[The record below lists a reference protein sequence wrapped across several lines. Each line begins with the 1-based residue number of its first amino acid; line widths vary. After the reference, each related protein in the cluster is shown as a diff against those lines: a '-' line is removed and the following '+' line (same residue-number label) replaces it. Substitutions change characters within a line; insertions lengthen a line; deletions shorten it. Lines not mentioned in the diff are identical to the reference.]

1 MATPIVDTHV
11 HYWEPES
18 PERPYDPG
26 GMRLGD
32 PVSVEDLLAA
42 MEVAAVDKI
51 IQVTP
56 SIMGWDNRYALK
68 GAARYPDKIRVFG
81 RFDPTQPD
89 IAGRLK
95 NWIEQPYAIGLR
107 FTLFGPQ
114 SQSLTDGT
122 LEPFWVEAEKLDV
135 PVAVYASGQAKAL
148 GEVGRR
154 HPGLRLL
161 VDHLTLRYSEGRS
174 SFEHWPD
181 VLDLVHVPNVYLKVS
196 YLPEATSEQYPFPE
210 AQGYL
215 RQVYERFGPD
225 RMIWGS
231 NYLPTLRVCSY
242 KEALDFVREACNF
255 IPLADREKILGGT
268 AIRVL
273 GLPW

>member
-107 FTLFGPQ
+107 FTLVGTQ

-122 LEPFWVEAEKLDV
+122 IDPFWVEAEKLVV

-154 HPGLRLL
+154 TQGC
-161 VDHLTLRYSEGRS
+161 GCS
-174 SFEHWPD
+174 SI
-181 VLDLVHVPNVYLKVS
+181 
-196 YLPEATSEQYPFPE
+196 T
-210 AQGYL
+210 
-215 RQVYERFGPD
+215 
-225 RMIWGS
+225 
-231 NYLPTLRVCSY
+231 
-242 KEALDFVREACNF
+242 
-255 IPLADREKILGGT
+255 
-268 AIRVL
+268 
-273 GLPW
+273 